1 MEMVFK
7 EIRKWNKKAIIRRLL
22 LFLLNILQRKNY
34 INTRIFY
41 TIEILLSICS
51 IVYLNK

>member
-1 MEMVFK
+1 MELVFK
-7 EIRKWNKKAIIRRLL
+7 EIRKWNKKAMIRGLL
-22 LFLLNILQRKNY
+22 LFLSPILQRKNY

-41 TIEILLSICS
+41 TKEILLSICS